1 MANIFGNLI
10 SGAISGAISAATN
23 TASQV
28 LNKKNNTSS
37 GSSGSSGSTSSKGG
51 TSSGSA
57 SGVGVYDD
65 YQQAI
70 RDQMNANSQ
79 AWHNATTQ
87 EEKDRLHQANVE
99 LAAQLGG
106 SVSYDGTTGTWSGN
120 SGAPEL
126 PIQQDYQPT
135 DNSAYLEEM
144 AAAYLEKQ
152 QEALKQAYEQNLSD
166 LAAEQEKLGASYD
179 AARSQE
185 ASDNALARR
194 RWNETAAA
202 YGLNSGTAGQA
213 QLAYSNQLQSGLS
226 ALQAAETAANAE
238 IERQRTNLGKEFRS
252 AMVQAQAEN
261 NYELFQKLYEEAVRV
276 DQALQNQSQF
286 NASQALKEYQTML
299 DKYYSDLELIYKAD
313 EQKREDELASAKLAA
328 EAGDYSLYG
337 KYYGWDDERVQQMN
351 ALWQASQKPASSGG
365 GSSSGGSSSSHG
377 GSSGS
382 SSGSASG
389 SGSGSSGGSSDPV
402 IQAYEAGCK
411 TYSSAVAYFK
421 AQGYGDGI
429 SQELARRLERQMAS
443 GELGVDEEKVQRLY
457 ENIVRMWETS
467 ENRHDTNFIRNAIEA
482 YAKQDSLKLNSYEKA
497 WLYQRFGLSS

>member
-1 MANIFGNLI
+1 MASIFGNLI
-10 SGAISGAISAATN
+10 SGALSGAISAAAN

-28 LNKKNNTSS
+28 LKKPSGTSGGS
-37 GSSGSSGSTSSKGG
+37 GSSSNSGA
-51 TSSGSA
+51 A
-57 SGVGVYDD
+57 SQVGVYDD

-70 RDQMNANSQ
+70 REQMNANSQ
-79 AWHNATTQ
+79 AWHSAATQ

-106 SVSYDGTTGTWSGN
+106 NVSYDGSTGTWSGN

-238 IERQRTNLGKEFRS
+238 IERQRTNLGKEYRS
-252 AMVQAQAEN
+252 AMVQAQAQN

-299 DKYYSDLELIYKAD
+299 DKYYSDLELIYEAD
-313 EQKREDELASAKLAA
+313 EQKRKDELAAAKLAA

-337 KYYGWDDERVQQMN
+337 KYYGWDDARVQQMN
-351 ALWQASQKPASSGG
+351 ALWQASQKPS
-365 GSSSGGSSSSHG
+365 SSSGGSSGGSSSHGGGSSG

-382 SSGSASG
+382 SSGSGSAGG
-389 SGSGSSGGSSDPV
+389 SGTSDPV
-402 IQAYEAGCK
+402 LAAYEAGCK
-411 TYSSAVAYFK
+411 TYSAAVAYFK

-429 SQELARRLERQMAS
+429 SQELARRLEKQISS
-443 GELGVDEEKVQRLY
+443 GELGIDEEKVQRLY

-497 WLYQRFGLSS
+497 WLLERFGLSS

>member
-1 MANIFGNLI
+1 MASIFSNLI
-10 SGAISGAISAATN
+10 SGALSGAISAATN

-28 LNKKNNTSS
+28 LNKKNNTP
-37 GSSGSSGSTSSKGG
+37 SGSTGSASYGSG
-51 TSSGSA
+51 VSYGSA
-57 SGVGVYDD
+57 SGVGVYDE

-106 SVSYDGTTGTWSGN
+106 SVSYDGSTGTWSGN

-126 PIQQDYQPT
+126 PLQQDYKPT
-135 DNSAYLEEM
+135 DNSAYLQEM

-152 QEALKQAYEQNLSD
+152 QEALKLAYEQNLSD

-213 QLAYSNQLQSGLS
+213 QLAFSNQLQSGLS

-252 AMVQAQAEN
+252 AMLQAQAEN
-261 NYELFQKLYEEAVRV
+261 NYELFQLLYEEAVRV

-286 NASQALKEYQTML
+286 NASQALKEYQAML
-299 DKYYSDLELIYKAD
+299 DKYYRDLELIYKAD
-313 EQKREDELASAKLAA
+313 EQKREDELAAAKLAA

-365 GSSSGGSSSSHG
+365 GSSSGSSSSSHG
-377 GSSGS
+377 GSAGS
-382 SSGSASG
+382 SSGSAA
-389 SGSGSSGGSSDPV
+389 GSSGSSSDPV
-402 IQAYEAGCK
+402 IQAYEAGCQ
-411 TYSSAVAYFK
+411 TYSAAVAYFK
-421 AQGYGDGI
+421 SQGYGDGI
-429 SQELARRLERQMAS
+429 SQELARRLERQIAS
-443 GELGVDEEKVQRLY
+443 GELGIDEEKVQRLY

-497 WLYQRFGLSS
+497 WLYQRFGLSA